1 MGENLLIPIGG
12 SSFVL
17 FPWLGTRAFRTI
29 RRYLSV
35 NAGRFGISDVSSEGC
50 CFITFKAKDGIG
62 DTLEESLIRKLQ
74 SEGID
79 PLSLVGEGECPV
91 FEKYD
96 DCLPPDLL
104 RRAFACDRLSPGEV
118 IRRFSEKGGRFDG

>member
-1 MGENLLIPIGG
+1 MGDKLEQ
-12 SSFVL
+12 
-17 FPWLGTRAFRTI
+17 
-29 RRYLSV
+29 
-35 NAGRFGISDVSSEGC
+35 
-50 CFITFKAKDGIG
+50 
-62 DTLEESLIRKLQ
+62 TLTCKLQ

-104 RRAFACDRLSPGEV
+104 RRAFARDRLSPDLV
-118 IRRFSEKGGRFDG
+118 IRRFSREGGFFDE